1 MEIKAMTPVSSV
13 AASPGAKG
21 KPAVSAGSTG
31 KDLPPPPP
39 PARTRLDPAVIRSM
53 QERWDAVAKQM
64 NNYLR
69 SSSRDLTFRV
79 DFPSGHAVITVRDAA
94 GAVVR
99 TIPGEEALQML
110 RRTSVESGTFVDSMV

>member
-1 MEIKAMTPVSSV
+1 MEIKALKPMSSV

-39 PARTRLDPAVIRSM
+39 APARLDPAVTQNM
-53 QERWDAVAKQM
+53 QERWAAVAKQM

-69 SSSRDLTFRV
+69 SNSRDLEFQV
-79 DFPSGHAVITVRDAA
+79 DFGSGDAVITVRDAV
-94 GAVVR
+94 GNVVR

-110 RRTSVESGTFVDSMV
+110 RRVNVESGTFVDWMV